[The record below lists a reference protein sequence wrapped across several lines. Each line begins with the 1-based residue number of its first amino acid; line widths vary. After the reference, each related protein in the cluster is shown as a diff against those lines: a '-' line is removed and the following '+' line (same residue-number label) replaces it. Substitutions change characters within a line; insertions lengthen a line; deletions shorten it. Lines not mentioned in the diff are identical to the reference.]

1 MQHDQLRLD
10 HARTLLQQAG
20 VALSVPEG
28 APPEVELQAIIDALC
43 ELSERDAL
51 TGLPNRRAFLARVT
65 QELDRSARAGET
77 ALLVMIDIDHFKLV
91 NDRHGH
97 AAGDAVL
104 RAVAH
109 ALQSAVRPMDTVAR
123 LGGEEFGVVFPNC
136 APSAGAALA
145 ERLRRT
151 VQESPI
157 VLPDG
162 VTTIH
167 VTISAGG
174 AYSPAW
180 VRSSAEHWLERADR
194 QLYLAK
200 RQGRN
205 RVLIEPVA
213 HTEVSA
219 EEKHLLFGWHD
230 ADGLIIDSAD
240 AV

>member
-10 HARTLLQQAG
+10 HARALLRQAG
-20 VALSVPEG
+20 VTLPVPEG
-28 APPEVELQAIIDALC
+28 APPEAELQAIIDALC
-43 ELSERDAL
+43 ELSARDAL
-51 TGLPNRRAFLARVT
+51 TGLLNRRAFLARVV
-65 QELDRSARAGET
+65 QELDRSARVGET
-77 ALLVMIDIDHFKLV
+77 ALLVMIDIDHFKTI

-104 RAVAH
+104 RGVGH

-123 LGGEEFGVVFPNC
+123 LGGEEFGVLFPNC
-136 APSAGAALA
+136 APTAGAALA
-145 ERLRRT
+145 ERLRRAL
-151 VQESPI
+151 QDYAIE
-157 VLPDG
+157 LPDG
-162 VTTIH
+162 ATKVS

-180 VRSSAEHWLERADR
+180 VRSTAEHWLERADR

-205 RVLIEPVA
+205 RVQIEPVA

-219 EEKHLLFGWHD
+219 EEKHLLFGWQD

>member
-1 MQHDQLRLD
+1 
-10 HARTLLQQAG
+10 
-20 VALSVPEG
+20 
-28 APPEVELQAIIDALC
+28 
-43 ELSERDAL
+43 
-51 TGLPNRRAFLARVT
+51 
-65 QELDRSARAGET
+65 
-77 ALLVMIDIDHFKLV
+77 
-91 NDRHGH
+91 
-97 AAGDAVL
+97 
-104 RAVAH
+104 
-109 ALQSAVRPMDTVAR
+109 
-123 LGGEEFGVVFPNC
+123 
-136 APSAGAALA
+136 
-145 ERLRRT
+145 
-151 VQESPI
+151 
-157 VLPDG
+157 